1 MRTDR
6 RGTVE
11 AFEGLVL
18 RTAGMYF
25 AGLRM
30 DEDDVRQFLR
40 VKVWRALESF
50 RPERATQSVE
60 GYVFMCVA
68 NGVKDLLKQA
78 DRAKRNKPECYL
90 EDQYRG
96 DTGRERFDA
105 KHLSHD
111 EDGIRDAYLERTVEL
126 PSTLDFMERHVVLL
140 LYEGLNQ
147 TEIARELGCTRTRVR
162 NTHASVQRK
171 MMDWAPGVARQTTT
185 TEAEAATATAA

>member
-1 MRTDR
+1 MEVTR

-18 RTAGMYF
+18 RTAGMYYR
-25 AGLRM
+25 GLRM

-40 VKVWRALESF
+40 IKVWKALESY
-50 RPERATQSVE
+50 RRQLATQSVE
-60 GYVFMCVA
+60 GYVFMCVS

-90 EDQYRG
+90 EDQYR
-96 DTGRERFDA
+96 TEAARERFHV

-111 EDGIRDAYLERTVEL
+111 EDGLREAYLERTVEL
-126 PSTLDFMERHVVLL
+126 PSTLDFMERHVVAL

-147 TEIARELGCTRTRVR
+147 TEIARTLGVTRTRVR
-162 NTHASVQRK
+162 NTHASVQAK
-171 MMDWAPGVARQTTT
+171 MMDWAPGDVHQGATAQTTT
-185 TEAEAATATAA
+185 AAAA